1 MDKAKLSA
9 LSALMEGQVTGSQA
23 RLATVLRREARL
35 LAMLSELDHLWASSG
50 QAYEKERIAM
60 IDFQNEVQLR
70 RWIDQCR
77 ASLNSEL
84 AQVRAL
90 LAIERE
96 KLAVEFGRS
105 TALDMLAQRAARA
118 GQKRAQRRKDYG
130 S

>member
-1 MDKAKLSA
+1 MDKKKLSA
-9 LSALMEGQVTGSQA
+9 LSTLMESQMTASQA
-23 RLATVLRREARL
+23 RLATVLRRETRL
-35 LAMLSELDHLWASSG
+35 LAMLSELDGLWANSG
-50 QAYEKERIAM
+50 RDRQQEGMAM

-105 TALDMLAQRAARA
+105 TALDMLAKRAERA
-118 GQKRAQRRKDYG
+118 GQKRAQRRADYG